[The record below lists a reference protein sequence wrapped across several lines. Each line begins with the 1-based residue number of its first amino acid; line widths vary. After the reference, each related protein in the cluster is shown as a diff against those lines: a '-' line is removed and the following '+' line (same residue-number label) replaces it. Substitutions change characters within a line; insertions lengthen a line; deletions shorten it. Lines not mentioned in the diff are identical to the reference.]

1 MSSNI
6 LSRMLPNVGARSI
19 YDTLHEHDR
28 VSEAGIDEQ
37 NLDERFH
44 DQDLDELLAEAAQSG
59 ITTES
64 TPFIAQGHQ
73 QRARNAQDS
82 TIHLSDR
89 PAWTASHDV
98 RFGDEDDVPESM
110 LFEGDNT
117 NPERR
122 QSFRASQGLP
132 PPVPGPPV
140 VDSMLH
146 DERGRTRRDGAAHRA
161 HLPRIP
167 RQAGLLMTDPRE
179 KAMWRWANVV
189 NLDSFL
195 VEVYDYYL
203 GKGIWSILLSRLLS
217 MLTFAFVGVLLSFL
231 TFCIDYGKLRGSK
244 TLPEVVVPQCTQKIS
259 GINNVLIWVV
269 SFIWIWKALRYL
281 LDIRRLYQ
289 LHDFYLHLLAIP
301 DVEMQTISWQT
312 VVSRLMNLRQANPR
326 TAMNLTAQARHA
338 IGENSTQR
346 MDAHDI
352 ANRIMR
358 KENYLIALFN
368 KDVLDISLPIPFLGN
383 KQLFSKTLEWNINFC
398 VMDIVFNNEGQV
410 RQLFLKDSHRK
421 ELIDMLQRRFIFAG
435 YMNAVC
441 APFLAFYLTAFY
453 ILRFFIVGHAC
464 RLYQALRVLTGPL
477 GIPT

>member
-6 LSRMLPNVGARSI
+6 LSRMMPNIGARSI

-28 VSEAGIDEQ
+28 VSEAEIDEQ
-37 NLDERFH
+37 NLGERFH

-64 TPFIAQGHQ
+64 TPFIAQVQQ
-73 QRARNAQDS
+73 QRSRDAKDNVTHMS
-82 TIHLSDR
+82 ER
-89 PAWTASHDV
+89 PAWPANASV
-98 RFGDEDDVPESM
+98 RFEDEDDVPDSM
-110 LFEGDNT
+110 LYEGDT
-117 NPERR
+117 PDIARR
-122 QSFRASQGLP
+122 QSCRAVQEDLP
-132 PPVPGPPV
+132 PPIPGPPPTEPIRY
-140 VDSMLH
+140 H
-146 DERGRTRRDGAAHRA
+146 ERTRISRHEVDDQMP
-161 HLPRIP
+161 LPRIP
-167 RQAGLLMTDPRE
+167 RQTGLLMTDPKE

-189 NLDSFL
+189 NLDAFL

-217 MLTFAFVGVLLSFL
+217 MLTFAFVGILLSFL
-231 TFCIDYGKLRGSK
+231 TFCIDYGRLRGSK

-259 GINNVLIWVV
+259 GINNVLIWLV
-269 SFIWIWKALRYL
+269 SFMWIWKSLQYL

-289 LHDFYLHLLAIP
+289 LHDFYLHLLGIP
-301 DVEMQTISWQT
+301 DIEMQTISWQA
-312 VVSRLMNLRQANPR
+312 VVSRLMNLREENPR
-326 TAMNLTAQARHA
+326 TAVKLTAQARHA

-368 KDVLDISLPIPFLGN
+368 KDVLDISLPIPLLGN
-383 KQLFSKTLEWNINFC
+383 KTLFSKTLEWNINFC

-421 ELIDMLQRRFIFAG
+421 ELIDMLRRRFIFAG

-453 ILRFFIVGHAC
+453 ILRFFIVSES
-464 RLYQALRVLTGPL
+464 RFLYN
-477 GIPT
+477 

>member
-1 MSSNI
+1 MI
-6 LSRMLPNVGARSI
+6 PNVGARSI

-28 VSEAGIDEQ
+28 VSEAEIDEQ
-37 NLDERFH
+37 NLGERFQ

-64 TPFIAQGHQ
+64 TPFIAQSSQ
-73 QRARNAQDS
+73 QRARNGQES
-82 TIHLSDR
+82 TIHLSDGT
-89 PAWTASHDV
+89 AWPVGHDV
-98 RFGDEDDVPESM
+98 RFEDEDDVPESM
-110 LFEGDNT
+110 LFEGDK
-117 NPERR
+117 PSLARR
-122 QSFRASQGLP
+122 QNLP
-132 PPVPGPPV
+132 PPRTLPLPVPGPPA
-140 VDSMLH
+140 SGSILH
-146 DERGRTRRDGAAHRA
+146 DERGRSRRRGAYSQVR
-161 HLPRIP
+161 LPGIP
-167 RQAGLLMTDPRE
+167 RQTGLLMTDPKE

-203 GKGIWSILLSRLLS
+203 GKGVWSILLSRLLS
-217 MLTFAFVGVLLSFL
+217 MLTFAFVGILLSFL
-231 TFCIDYGKLRGSK
+231 TFCIDYGRLRGSK

-259 GINNVLIWVV
+259 GINNVLIWLV
-269 SFIWIWKALRYL
+269 SFMWIWKALQYL

-289 LHDFYLHLLAIP
+289 LHDFYLHLLGVP
-301 DVEMQTISWQT
+301 DVEMQTISWQAI
-312 VVSRLMNLRQANPR
+312 VSRLMNLREANPR
-326 TAMNLTAQARHA
+326 TAVKLTAQARHA

-358 KENYLIALFN
+358 KDNYLIALFN
-368 KDVLDISLPIPFLGN
+368 KDVLDLSLPIPFLGN

-410 RQLFLKDSHRK
+410 RQLFLKDSHRN

-453 ILRFFIVGHAC
+453 ILRFFIVSHARQSC
-464 RLYQALRVLTGPL
+464 
-477 GIPT
+477 